1 MTRDLACSF
10 AATRRSGLRFLP
22 PTIWRSS
29 AQHVQAGE
37 EAR

>member
-1 MTRDLACSF
+1 MTRDPAWSF
-10 AATRRSGLRFLP
+10 AATRRSGLRLLP